1 MNVAAHMA
9 LHEASAVR
17 LWTQWCDTIEA
28 HEQDVRLSDS
38 SQKTMVTRHSIAAS
52 NTGEEAAV

>member
-9 LHEASAVR
+9 LHEASAIR
-17 LWTQWCDTIEA
+17 MTQWCDTVKA
-28 HEQDVRLSDS
+28 YEQDVRLSDT
-38 SQKTMVTRHSIAAS
+38 SQKTMVTRHSTAAN